1 MEYTL
6 SEKVKA
12 SKELVKMFHLERLTF
27 FIIST
32 LSVLIIIALAVYSFM
47 TKQLTWDTFLA
58 LFLPAGGI
66 SLSCSLILKMFSECL
81 KFLKDEL
88 K

>member
-6 SEKVKA
+6 LEKVKA
-12 SKELVKMFHLERLTF
+12 AKELVKLFHLERITF
-27 FIIST
+27 FVVSTIST
-32 LSVLIIIALAVYSFM
+32 IVIIGLGVYSF
-47 TKQLTWDTFLA
+47 TTNQITWDTFLA
-58 LFLPAGGI
+58 LFLPTGGI
-66 SLSCSLILKMFSECL
+66 FFSCGLILKMFSECI